1 MKAMYRAALMV
12 AAFVILLPLPA
23 RSEIRG
29 GSIEVT
35 PFGGYNWFQDKQNL
49 KDRPVYG
56 GRLGYNFTPHWGIE
70 GTVEFIKTAVDDKG
84 LTSVKE
90 GQFGRPMDDAD
101 LYFYHVDAVYHFMP
115 EGKLNPFIVAGFG
128 GAHYKPRVS
137 DHDMAAFNIGVGAKY
152 WLTDHIALRADLRDY
167 MVTEIIQET
176 YHNVAATVGVTF
188 AFGGRERPVPA
199 RAERVEA
206 KPEPV
211 AAAPIPPPAAPTVR
225 ISAYPST
232 IDQGKCA
239 KLDWSTTGASSAS
252 IDQGIGS
259 QNPSGSREVC
269 PGSTT
274 QYTITAMG
282 DGGTRTSSATVTV
295 NPPPPPKAEVKFILL
310 EDEHFDFDKSTLTKE
325 GVVILER
332 NILVFKENP
341 DMKVRI
347 AGYASASGT
356 DEYNQKLSERRAKT
370 VQDYLVKEGGIA
382 PGRLT
387 TIGYGENRPATY
399 EPIPSD
405 IESRAAK
412 ANRRVL
418 FEIIVK

>member
-1 MKAMYRAALMV
+1 MYRAALMV
-12 AAFVILLPLPA
+12 AAFVFLLPLPA

-56 GRLGYNFTPHWGIE
+56 GRLGYNFTPHFGIE
-70 GTVEFIKTAVDDKG
+70 GVVEFIKTAVDDKG

-90 GQFGRPMDDAD
+90 GQFGFPMDDVD
-101 LYFYHVDAVYHFMP
+101 LYFYHVDAVFHFMP
-115 EGKLNPFIVAGFG
+115 EGKFNPFIVAGFG
-128 GAHYKPRVS
+128 GAHYKPRIS
-137 DHDMAAFNIGVGAKY
+137 DHDMAAFNVGVGAKY
-152 WLTDHIALRADLRDY
+152 WLTDHIALRADVRDY

-199 RAERVEA
+199 QAERFEA

-211 AAAPIPPPAAPTVR
+211 AVAPTPPPAAPTVR
-225 ISAYPST
+225 ISAYPAT

-259 QNPSGSREVC
+259 QDPNGSREVC

-282 DGGTRTSSATVTV
+282 DGGTRTNSATVTV
-295 NPPPPPKAEVKFILL
+295 NPPPPPPPKAEVKFILL

-370 VQDYLVKEGGIA
+370 VEDYLIKEGGIA

-387 TIGYGENRPATY
+387 KIGYGENRPATY

-405 IESRAAK
+405 IESKAAK